1 MESINLYKQIVSHP
15 QYSYCDETNSFNSV
29 SYQSVAGNNYYI
41 ELRIVKEI
49 IVRAEIG
56 IGYKYKFINQLKF
69 FSIKTKELLDSIEFH
84 NRIYSRDFL
93 IDQSVISLSKTLLS
107 DKNVDNSTSRKET
120 VSQVF
125 HIVNTSFNTDQ
136 KSIAANL
143 NIGQL
148 VA

>member
-1 MESINLYKQIVSHP
+1 MESINLYKQIASHP

-29 SYQSVAGNNYYI
+29 SFKSVSGNDYYI

-69 FSIKTKELLDSIEFH
+69 FSIKTKELLDSVEFR
-84 NRIYSRDFL
+84 NQIYSRDFL
-93 IDQSVISLSKTLLS
+93 IDQAAISLSKALLS
-107 DKNVDNSTSRKET
+107 DKNGNNPTSRKET
-120 VSQVF
+120 ISQVF

-136 KSIAANL
+136 KSIAANI